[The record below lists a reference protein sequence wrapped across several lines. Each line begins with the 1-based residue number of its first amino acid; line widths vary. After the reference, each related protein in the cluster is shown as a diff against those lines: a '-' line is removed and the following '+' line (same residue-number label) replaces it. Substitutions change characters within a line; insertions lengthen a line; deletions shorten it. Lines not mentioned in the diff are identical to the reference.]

1 VVRHISAAIVK
12 FLPIGL
18 DLKRLM
24 TTKTRPRLQ
33 LRTVILTI
41 CAALLTWLVVTRSL
55 AAYLAE
61 AAPQSALWLSPR
73 QPEALLNVADRSL
86 NATTAV
92 SGRPDGATDQTPAQD
107 NVDGAGNADL
117 SAVIGNESP
126 EQSGGAD
133 KPASAANTPA
143 RFQYL
148 SRAFAAVNQNPSVN
162 ISTLRAQAISALIK
176 QPLNA
181 RALRILGQLAETAND
196 DAEALKFMTAAA
208 GLSLHET
215 IAVYWLMHRS
225 AVAGDYKT
233 ALYYADALMRTE
245 PELATYAVPVLAHF
259 ADDKAASGAVTSL
272 LAGDPPWRALF
283 FRLLPASVTDAR
295 TPLNLLLALKRSPV
309 PPTYEDISRYEEL
322 LISHKL
328 YDLAYYTWLQFLP
341 LDELRTAGF
350 LFNGN
355 FDVTPSGIPFDWVIQ
370 QGSGVAID
378 IVSRRDKIGG
388 HALEVDFLYGRVDYH
403 SVAELVL
410 LAPGTYQFDGQYSGK
425 IIGPRGLKWRVV
437 CANDSH
443 TRIGESPMIIGMT
456 PAWKDTNF
464 TFTVPPT
471 DCRAQYVQL
480 DLDARTKS
488 EQLVSGS
495 VLFDEL
501 KIARVPTPPNSPE
514 TAPAAAPPQTTGE
527 N

>member
-1 VVRHISAAIVK
+1 
-12 FLPIGL
+12 
-18 DLKRLM
+18 M
-24 TTKTRPRLQ
+24 TPKARPRMQ
-33 LRTVILTI
+33 PRTVILTA
-41 CAALLTWLVVTRSL
+41 CAALLAWLVVTRSL

-73 QPEALLNVADRSL
+73 QPEALLNLADRSL
-86 NATTAV
+86 NATRAV
-92 SGRPDGATDQTPAQD
+92 SEPPGGRAEQTPAEQ
-107 NVDGAGNADL
+107 NAGGTPKTDL
-117 SAVIGNESP
+117 SDAIGNQSP
-126 EQSGGAD
+126 GQNSGPD
-133 KPASAANTPA
+133 KTAAA
-143 RFQYL
+143 GSRDL
-148 SRAFAAVNQNPSVN
+148 SYAFAVVNQNPSVN
-162 ISTLRAQAISALIK
+162 ISTLRAQAISALIDE
-176 QPLNA
+176 PLNA

-196 DAEALKFMTAAA
+196 HADALEFMSAAA

-215 IAVYWLMHRS
+215 VAVYWLMHRS

-245 PELATYAVPVLAHF
+245 PSFATYTVPVLAHF

-272 LAGDPPWRALF
+272 LAGNPPWRNLF
-283 FRLLPASVTDAR
+283 FRLLPGSVTDPR
-295 TPLNLLLALKRSPV
+295 TPLNLLLALKKSPV
-309 PPTYEDISRYEEL
+309 PPTYADISQYEDL
-322 LISHKL
+322 LIRHKL

-355 FDVTPSGIPFDWVIQ
+355 FDVTPSGIPFDWMIE
-370 QGSGVAID
+370 QGAGVAID
-378 IVSRRDKIGG
+378 IVPRHDKIGE

-410 LAPGTYQFDGQYSGK
+410 LAPGVYQFDGQYSGK

-456 PAWKDTNF
+456 SAWKETSF
-464 TFTVPPT
+464 TFTVPPA
-471 DCRAQYVQL
+471 DCRAQYVEL
-480 DLDARTKS
+480 DLDARMAS

-501 KIARVPTPPNSPE
+501 KIARVPTPPDSPE
-514 TAPAAAPPQTTGE
+514 ATPPATPPQGTGE